1 MKISYHKK
9 FLKQFSKLPTKL
21 QIAVEKTITQFQ
33 KNPFYNLL
41 NNHPLS
47 GRLKKQRS
55 ISVTGDIRIIFEEH
69 DEYMV
74 VIFLRVG
81 SHSQLYK

>member
-1 MKISYHKK
+1 MKIKYHKK
-9 FLKQFSKLPTKL
+9 FLKQFSKLPTKI
-21 QIAVEKTITQFQ
+21 QIAVEQTITIFQ
-33 KNPFYNLL
+33 KDPSDPTLH
-41 NNHPLS
+41 NHRLS
-47 GRLKKQRS
+47 GQLKQQRS

-69 DEYMV
+69 DEYMI